1 MSHVGVERR
10 SNRTTL
16 PRDGVDDASYGV
28 PCNACSG
35 DWSSKDDCSTVDSS
49 GRAEYSSSAA
59 TMPLSKVATVAP
71 IHVPNSQSIARS
83 KLDLRKIAE
92 TRNPRLQPLHD
103 VHANALP
110 YAHAHVDVRC
120 DSRTGKV
127 PVCSDHLA
135 LKKPS
140 NLPRPGRREKIR
152 PARYR
157 PESSRKRH
165 HTTYEAARHGNG
177 TTRTPPQRR
186 GGGWGVGERTGGGAP
201 RPFEHFGA

>member
-92 TRNPRLQPLHD
+92 TRNPRLQPLHG

-127 PVCSDHLA
+127 PVCSDHLPF
-135 LKKPS
+135 K
-140 NLPRPGRREKIR
+140 NLQIPPPPPATKIR
-152 PARYR
+152 PARHP

>member
-1 MSHVGVERR
+1 MSTSSTKRALPACWTDSSPAWGSTPLRAAISTSGSRCTNSRRALSHVGVERR

-59 TMPLSKVATVAP
+59 TMPLSKVATVAL

-135 LKKPS
+135 LK
-140 NLPRPGRREKIR
+140 NLQNR
-152 PARYR
+152 
-157 PESSRKRH
+157 
-165 HTTYEAARHGNG
+165 
-177 TTRTPPQRR
+177 
-186 GGGWGVGERTGGGAP
+186 
-201 RPFEHFGA
+201 